1 MIYTD
6 NSDNRIQN
14 EITHGK
20 FLCVKGAGEIWNW
33 ESVAGKVRWLR
44 RVAMLTSH
52 ITQGMNVLEVGCG
65 TGYFTRELA
74 KTSAQI
80 IAIDISNDLIE
91 VARTKIDSPNVS
103 FHIGNAYSLDYP
115 DNFFDTIVGSS
126 VLHHLEVDQAL
137 SEFYRVLKQEG
148 TIYFTEPNMLNPQIA
163 VQKNIPYI
171 KRIMGD
177 SPDETA
183 FFRWSLK
190 RKLENHYFKSIAIKP
205 FDFLHPKTP
214 KLFLYMVNRLGLI
227 IEKIPLISEIA
238 GSLYIK
244 AVK

>member
-1 MIYTD
+1 MISTD
-6 NSDNRIQN
+6 KSDNRIQN

-20 FLCVKGAGEIWNW
+20 FLCEKGAGEIWNW

-52 ITQGMNVLEVGCG
+52 ITPGMKVLEVGCG

-91 VARTKIDSPNVS
+91 VASTKIDSSNVS

-115 DNFFDTIVGSS
+115 DNFFDTIIGSS

-137 SEFYRVLKQEG
+137 SEFYRVLKPEG

-163 VQKNIPYI
+163 IQKNVPYI

-183 FFRWSLK
+183 FFRWGLK
-190 RKLENHYFKSIAIKP
+190 RKLKEHFFRNISIKP
-205 FDFLHPKTP
+205 FDFLHPQTP
-214 KLFLYMVNRLGLI
+214 KILLHLI
-227 IEKIPLISEIA
+227 KQIGFFVEKMSILSEIA
-238 GSLYIK
+238 GSLYIRAEK
-244 AVK
+244 